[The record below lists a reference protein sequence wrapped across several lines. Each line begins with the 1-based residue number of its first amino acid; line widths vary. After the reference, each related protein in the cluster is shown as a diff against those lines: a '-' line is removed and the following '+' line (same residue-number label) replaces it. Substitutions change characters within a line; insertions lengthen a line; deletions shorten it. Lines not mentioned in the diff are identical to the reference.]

1 MTSKE
6 KLLMMIEG
14 MDAEEIELVLSI
26 VQEIYQAKK
35 DDPEPVLDFEDT
47 GQDQVIW
54 ASAVWQVEPLKV
66 EETTER
72 E

>member
-26 VQEIYQAKK
+26 VQELYQAKQ
-35 DDPEPVLDFEDT
+35 DEAEPVIEVVEP

-54 ASAVWQVEPLKV
+54 TSAVWQTEPPKP
-66 EETTER
+66 EESTEH